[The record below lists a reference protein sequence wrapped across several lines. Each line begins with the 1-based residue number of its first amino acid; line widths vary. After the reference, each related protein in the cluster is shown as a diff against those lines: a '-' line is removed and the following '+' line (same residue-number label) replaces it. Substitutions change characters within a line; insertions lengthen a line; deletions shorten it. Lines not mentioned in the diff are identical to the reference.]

1 MDSNIDFKNLW
12 QKQPVSQ
19 PNMEDLLLKL
29 KQFKN
34 SNFRKLIITNISLI
48 ATSGFI
54 AFVWYYYQP
63 QLITT
68 KIGIVLT
75 ILAMVIYLFSYNK
88 IFSTLNKT
96 ENTLTNN
103 EYLQSL
109 ITLKSK
115 QKFMQTTMLSLYFVL
130 LSLGICL
137 YLYEYTSRMT
147 AFWAIFT
154 YAITLAWIGI
164 NWFYI
169 RPKTIKKQQIKLD
182 ELISKFETLNKQF
195 KEN

>member
-1 MDSNIDFKNLW
+1 MDNNIDFKNLW

-169 RPKTIKKQQIKLD
+169 RPKTIKKQQTKLD